1 MKLKVL
7 FFVIGAVAVF
17 AWRSSYPASN
27 SGETFTKNKVL
38 NTGQRVEALAPSHDK
53 VQFDKTKMI
62 AEVSFGQNNSE
73 LNHEPKDFF
82 RGLPSVADAKKEF
95 MNLTAEELKDEL
107 QAVIKRIADGRWM
120 ERANHGELSE
130 SEQEEL
136 ARLLHRESALRL
148 AGIELKLSALEEK
161 HL

>member
-1 MKLKVL
+1 MKLKVFSL
-7 FFVIGAVAVF
+7 VMAAVAVF
-17 AWRSSYPASN
+17 AWRSLYPASN

-38 NTGQRVEALAPSHDK
+38 NNGQRVEALAPSHDE
-53 VQFDKTKMI
+53 VQFNKTKMM
-62 AEVSFGQNNSE
+62 AEVSFVQNNSE

-95 MNLTAEELKDEL
+95 MNLTPEELKDEL
-107 QAVIKRIADGRWM
+107 QTVRDEIADGRWM

-130 SEQEEL
+130 SELQEL
-136 ARLLHRESALRL
+136 ARMMHRESALRL